1 MKNGEHDILIIDEY
15 LNSEMSPEK
24 MREIEERI
32 GSDPRFAK
40 KLKEVRIL
48 RTGIIRVGL
57 KEKIDRMKELDKEL
71 SSDEELERMVKDPH
85 YVVEDPLQ
93 MQNSQPVNGK
103 SAKRIQLP
111 KRNHLRK
118 WMSIAAGLLILVV
131 FGVWQTSQFNSRS
144 EGVIMADNLWME
156 LDYASSKG
164 SNVTTIGE
172 ARELLQ
178 LKKTRE
184 AFDLLMTQVENE
196 NDPAAIHYAIL
207 AGLKLDE
214 LDKVEELFSKAI
226 KIEALDNNVT
236 KYYRVLLFLKRNDF
250 EGAQKFIKQ
259 NNLEDELYPLDWG
272 EMLES
277 FPKK

>member
-1 MKNGEHDILIIDEY
+1 MIIDEY

-103 SAKRIQLP
+103 SAKTQT
-111 KRNHLRK
+111 K
-118 WMSIAAGLLILVV
+118 LLDI
-131 FGVWQTSQFNSRS
+131 
-144 EGVIMADNLWME
+144 D
-156 LDYASSKG
+156 
-164 SNVTTIGE
+164 
-172 ARELLQ
+172 
-178 LKKTRE
+178 LKKM
-184 AFDLLMTQVENE
+184 F
-196 NDPAAIHYAIL
+196 
-207 AGLKLDE
+207 LKVQDGW
-214 LDKVEELFSKAI
+214 EEERI
-226 KIEALDNNVT
+226 KI
-236 KYYRVLLFLKRNDF
+236 
-250 EGAQKFIKQ
+250 GIAQ
-259 NNLEDELYPLDWG
+259 
-272 EMLES
+272 M
-277 FPKK
+277 